1 MIRRSG
7 IYQNPI
13 GFDVEITGSHKLP
26 MKRVVFVGRWERR
39 RFD

>member
-1 MIRRSG
+1 MIGRSG
-7 IYQNPI
+7 INQNPI
-13 GFDVEITGSHKLP
+13 GLDVEITGSHKLP